1 LSRLPSVKIE
11 NVSYSPN
18 GSRILSDIS
27 FEASGGEFVGLIG
40 PNGAGKTTLL
50 KCINGLIKPDE
61 GKVYIAGM
69 PIDKLDSRSI
79 ARKVSLMH
87 QRTEISFPFPSI
99 EVVLA
104 GRYPYLGRLEKEG
117 RRDYEIARNYM
128 SLTDTLKFEKRPVNQ
143 ISGGER
149 QRVLYAKLLAQ
160 ETDIVLLD
168 EPTANLDILFE
179 EQVFEHSR
187 EMCRN
192 GKTVIAAV
200 HDLKTAARFCSRLIL
215 MKSGRIVADG
225 TPENVLTS
233 ENISKTFG
241 VKALVY
247 RNRISGNLDFHIYG
261 TGRSSIIKSNRE
273 TERPKNIH
281 IIGGGG
287 SAAGVIRF
295 FYENGCN
302 MTAGVFAHGD
312 SDITSAEV
320 FGVECIVGK
329 PFSEISDEDFNR
341 NVEMIKKADIVVLCE
356 MPFGY
361 QNLRNLDAAEYS
373 KKLVLIEEGPPE
385 SRDFTGGIAFE
396 KYSRLR
402 EKAIIINNSNLHE
415 IL

>member
-1 LSRLPSVKIE
+1 MSRLPSVKIE

-104 GRYPYLGRLEKEG
+104 GRDPDLGRLEKEG

-168 EPTANLDILFE
+168 EPTANLDILF
-179 EQVFEHSR
+179 
-187 EMCRN
+187 
-192 GKTVIAAV
+192 
-200 HDLKTAARFCSRLIL
+200 
-215 MKSGRIVADG
+215 
-225 TPENVLTS
+225 
-233 ENISKTFG
+233 
-241 VKALVY
+241 
-247 RNRISGNLDFHIYG
+247 
-261 TGRSSIIKSNRE
+261 
-273 TERPKNIH
+273 
-281 IIGGGG
+281 
-287 SAAGVIRF
+287 
-295 FYENGCN
+295 
-302 MTAGVFAHGD
+302 
-312 SDITSAEV
+312 
-320 FGVECIVGK
+320 
-329 PFSEISDEDFNR
+329 
-341 NVEMIKKADIVVLCE
+341 
-356 MPFGY
+356 
-361 QNLRNLDAAEYS
+361 
-373 KKLVLIEEGPPE
+373 
-385 SRDFTGGIAFE
+385 
-396 KYSRLR
+396 
-402 EKAIIINNSNLHE
+402 
-415 IL
+415 